1 MIPILLSEYFMDPS
15 LQFLVYKKLEAF
27 CAYFEIFIHF
37 GYHIFMTDMRMALS
51 APLGRFSS
59 QIRAVGQKSAARDTG
74 RS

>member
-37 GYHIFMTDMRMALS
+37 VYHIFMTDMRMAVGTS
-51 APLGRFSS
+51 FGSFPA
-59 QIRAVGQKSAARDTG
+59 QISAVGQKSAARDAG